1 MVYLASFTCFLSGML
16 GIGCNSYISSFPL
29 GKKRGE
35 KIGSF
40 CSFLLTVKL
49 QSSQVKRS
57 SQDAIHEFIIR
68 KLNLLVVVDF
78 RFISAFL
85 HA

>member
-1 MVYLASFTCFLSGML
+1 MDKKLLETIILCVEIM
-16 GIGCNSYISSFPL
+16 NSKRQVL
-29 GKKRGE
+29 GKLGHVVQIRV
-35 KIGSF
+35 
-40 CSFLLTVKL
+40 CRLTGKSCL
-49 QSSQVKRS
+49 QSSQVKRTP
-57 SQDAIHEFIIR
+57 QDYIIR